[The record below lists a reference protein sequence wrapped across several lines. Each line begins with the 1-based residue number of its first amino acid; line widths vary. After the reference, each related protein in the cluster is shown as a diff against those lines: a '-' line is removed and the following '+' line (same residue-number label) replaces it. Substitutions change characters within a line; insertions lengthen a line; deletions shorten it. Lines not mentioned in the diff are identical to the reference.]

1 MNGNKRIY
9 RSLMLLCLT
18 LLSPIVYAAEILD
31 KIEIIQTNTEADIHI
46 DFFTQVRYL
55 RHSPTNESSSLQI
68 FLDFPQ
74 LTVAPTQRETL
85 SSPPSDLVPGFT
97 VNYPDQKTNS
107 IGIKFKKPV
116 KFRITPDNSGRGIVI
131 HVPLEK
137 MAEPQ
142 AQEVPAPIT
151 EAAIVDIPSI
161 PQGMSVDDYAN
172 KLVAESRVAAGLGDY
187 AKAIQLLNAALNFP
201 PHAYSQ
207 NAQELI
213 GVAREKNGELAKAK
227 AEYNLYLSLYPE
239 GDGVKRVRQHIADI
253 DEASKS
259 KTTAKAKKPTREI
272 SETTVYG
279 SWDQYYYDAHSHNYE
294 SDPTTNSHS
303 HDQSSLMSSLNLTA
317 RSRKNQYDSKLVYR
331 NRQTMDFLPQ
341 IGSSKHSN
349 RDRTDAAY
357 AEVAN
362 SEVDYL
368 VRAGRQSGNSGG
380 VLGRF
385 DGGLLRYG
393 LTSKLRVNLVAGT
406 LDEYKV
412 DYKRHFYGINLDI
425 GPLAENCSGNT
436 FFINQETD
444 NVTDRRAVGGELRYF
459 KNDRSVY
466 SLVDYDTM
474 FHRLNTFMV
483 QGNLQAEDTTNYN
496 VLYDH
501 RKSPILQ
508 MINSL
513 SSVPVAPGSPQPTTI
528 RQALQQGQTE
538 ELLRS
543 LAIANTLDTDLY
555 LLGVTR
561 QITPRWQLGAD
572 VQLSRVSG
580 GDSTAAVAAA
590 TNALLENNPFID
602 PLTLQN
608 LSNSFAGGNTYTYHV
623 QAVGLDT
630 LFKND
635 TSIISA
641 SITTGPTSLVESV
654 VLTNIMVPRENW
666 RLDSSIKL
674 TRIDTDP
681 STMQYVVSPTM
692 RASYRLGTKATLEA
706 EIGLEVDNRS
716 SAVDGHNRT
725 FRDFSF
731 IGYRLDI

>member
-74 LTVAPTQRETL
+74 LTVAPTQRESL

-97 VNYPDQKTNS
+97 VSYPDQKTNS

-116 KFRITPDNSGRGIVI
+116 KFRITPDSSGRGIVI

-161 PQGMSVDDYAN
+161 PQGMSVNDYAG

-317 RSRKNQYDSKLVYR
+317 RSRQNQYDSKLVYR

-425 GPLAENCSGNT
+425 GPLAENWSGNT

>member
-1 MNGNKRIY
+1 MKGNKKDFRI
-9 RSLMLLCLT
+9 LILLCLT
-18 LLSPIVYAAEILD
+18 LLSPIVSAEQILD
-31 KIEIIQTNTEADIHI
+31 KIEIVQTKTEADIHI

-55 RHSPTNESSSLQI
+55 RHSPTKETSSLQI

-74 LTVAPTQRETL
+74 LKSPPTIRETL
-85 SSPPSDLVPGFT
+85 NSPPSDLLPSFT
-97 VNYPDQKTNS
+97 VSYPDQKS
-107 IGIKFKKPV
+107 SSLGIKFKKPV
-116 KFRITPDNSGRGIVI
+116 KFRITPDSSGRGIII

-137 MAEPQ
+137 ALEPQ
-142 AQEVPAPIT
+142 AQDILAPIN
-151 EAAIVDIPSI
+151 EVAIVDIPSI
-161 PQGMSVDDYAN
+161 PQGMSVNDYAG
-172 KLVAESRVAAGLGDY
+172 KLVAESRAAIGLGDY

-201 PHAYSQ
+201 PHANSQ
-207 NAQELI
+207 TAQELI

-227 AEYNLYLSLYPE
+227 VEFNLYLTLYPE
-239 GDGVKRVRQHIADI
+239 GEGVKRVRQHIADI
-253 DEASKS
+253 DEASKVKVATKS
-259 KTTAKAKKPTREI
+259 KKPTREI

-279 SWDQYYYDAHSHNYE
+279 SWDQYYYDGHSHNYE
-294 SDPTTNSHS
+294 SDPKTNSHT
-303 HDQSSLMSSLNLTA
+303 HDQSSLMSSINLTA
-317 RSRKNQYDSKLVYR
+317 RSRQNQYDGKIVFR

-341 IGSSKHSN
+341 IGNSTHSN

-357 AEVAN
+357 AELAN
-362 SEVDYL
+362 TEVDYL
-368 VRAGRQSGNSGG
+368 VRIGRQSGNSGG

-393 LTSKLRVNLVAGT
+393 LSSKLRLNLVAGT
-406 LDEYKV
+406 LNEYKV
-412 DYKRHFYGINLDI
+412 DYKRHFYGVNFDI
-425 GPLAENCSGNT
+425 GPLSENWSGNA
-436 FFINQETD
+436 FFINQETN

-466 SLVDYDTM
+466 TLVDYDTM
-474 FHRLNTFMV
+474 FHRLNTFMA

-496 VLYDH
+496 ILFDH

-508 MINSL
+508 MINAL
-513 SSVPVAPGSPQPTTI
+513 SSVPVVPGSPQPTSI

-543 LAIANTLDTDLY
+543 LAIANTLNTDLY
-555 LLGVTR
+555 LLGATR

-580 GDSTAAVAAA
+580 GDSTAAVSAA
-590 TNALLENNPFID
+590 TKALLDNNQFID

-608 LSNSFAGGNTYTYHV
+608 ISNSFAGGNTYTYHV

-641 SITTGPTSLVESV
+641 SITSGPTSLVNSV

-674 TRIDTDP
+674 TKIDTDP
-681 STMQYVVSPTM
+681 STIQYVVSPTM

-706 EIGLEVDNRS
+706 EIGLESDNRS
-716 SAVDGHNRT
+716 SAVDGHSRT

>member
-116 KFRITPDNSGRGIVI
+116 KFRITPDSSGRGIVI

-161 PQGMSVDDYAN
+161 PQGMSVNDYAG

-317 RSRKNQYDSKLVYR
+317 RSRQNQYDSKLVYR

-425 GPLAENCSGNT
+425 GPLAENWSGNT

-630 LFKND
+630 IFKND

-674 TRIDTDP
+674 TRIDTYP

-716 SAVDGHNRT
+716 STVDGHSRT

>member
-18 LLSPIVYAAEILD
+18 LLSPIVYAAQILD

-116 KFRITPDNSGRGIVI
+116 KFRITPDSSGRGIVI

-161 PQGMSVDDYAN
+161 PQGMSVNDYAG

-207 NAQELI
+207 TAQELI

-253 DEASKS
+253 DEASKL

-317 RSRKNQYDSKLVYR
+317 RSRQNQYDSKLVYR

-425 GPLAENCSGNT
+425 GPLAENWSGNT

>member
-18 LLSPIVYAAEILD
+18 LLSPIVYAAQILD

-74 LTVAPTQRETL
+74 LTTAPTQRETL

-116 KFRITPDNSGRGIVI
+116 KFRITPNSSGRGIVI

-137 MAEPQ
+137 MVEPQ

-161 PQGMSVDDYAN
+161 PQGMSVNDYAG

-253 DEASKS
+253 DELSKL
-259 KTTAKAKKPTREI
+259 KTTAKAKKPSREI

-317 RSRKNQYDSKLVYR
+317 RFRQNQYDSKLVFR

-362 SEVDYL
+362 SEADYL
-368 VRAGRQSGNSGG
+368 VRVGRQSGNSGG

-412 DYKRHFYGINLDI
+412 DYKRHFYGVNLDI
-425 GPLAENCSGNT
+425 GPLSENWSGNA

-444 NVTDRRAVGGELRYF
+444 NVTDRRAAGGELRYF

-474 FHRLNTFMV
+474 FHKLNTFMV
-483 QGNLQAEDTTNYN
+483 QGNLQAADTTNYN

-513 SSVPVAPGSPQPTTI
+513 SSPALGTPTPTSI
-528 RQALQQGQTE
+528 RQAILQGQTE
-538 ELLRS
+538 ETLRG
-543 LAIANTLDTDLY
+543 LAIANTLNTDLY
-555 LLGVTR
+555 LLGATR

-580 GDSTAAVAAA
+580 SDSTAAVAAA
-590 TNALLENNPFID
+590 TKALLENNPFID

-654 VLTNIMVPRENW
+654 VFTNIMVPRENW

-716 SAVDGHNRT
+716 DAIDGHSRT

>member
-18 LLSPIVYAAEILD
+18 LLSPIVYAAQILD

-74 LTVAPTQRETL
+74 LTTAPTQRETL

-116 KFRITPDNSGRGIVI
+116 KFRITPNSSGRGIVI

-137 MAEPQ
+137 MVEPQ

-161 PQGMSVDDYAN
+161 PQGMSVNDYAG

-253 DEASKS
+253 DELSKL

-317 RSRKNQYDSKLVYR
+317 RFRQNQYDSKLVFR

-362 SEVDYL
+362 SEADYL
-368 VRAGRQSGNSGG
+368 VRVGRQSGNSGG

-412 DYKRHFYGINLDI
+412 DYKRHFYGVNLDI
-425 GPLAENCSGNT
+425 GPLSENWSGNA

-444 NVTDRRAVGGELRYF
+444 NVTDRRAAGGELRYF

-474 FHRLNTFMV
+474 FHKLNTFMV
-483 QGNLQAEDTTNYN
+483 QGNLQAADTTNYN

-513 SSVPVAPGSPQPTTI
+513 SSPALGTPTPTSI
-528 RQALQQGQTE
+528 RQAILQGQTE
-538 ELLRS
+538 ETLRG
-543 LAIANTLDTDLY
+543 LAIANTLNTDLY
-555 LLGVTR
+555 LLGATR

-580 GDSTAAVAAA
+580 SDSTAAVAAA
-590 TNALLENNPFID
+590 TKALLENNPFID

-654 VLTNIMVPRENW
+654 VFTNIMVPRENW

-716 SAVDGHNRT
+716 DAIDGHSRT

>member
-116 KFRITPDNSGRGIVI
+116 KFRITPDSSGRGIVI

-161 PQGMSVDDYAN
+161 PQGMSVNDYAG

-317 RSRKNQYDSKLVYR
+317 RSRQNQYDSKLVYR

-425 GPLAENCSGNT
+425 GPLAENWSGNT

-513 SSVPVAPGSPQPTTI
+513 SSVPVVPGFPQPTTI

-641 SITTGPTSLVESV
+641 SITSGPTSLVKSV

-674 TRIDTDP
+674 TKIDTDP
-681 STMQYVVSPTM
+681 STIQYVVSPTM

>member
-116 KFRITPDNSGRGIVI
+116 KFRITPDSSGRGIVI

-161 PQGMSVDDYAN
+161 PQGMSVNDYAG

-303 HDQSSLMSSLNLTA
+303 HDQSSFMSSLNLTA
-317 RSRKNQYDSKLVYR
+317 RSRQNQYDSKLVYR

-425 GPLAENCSGNT
+425 GPLAENWSGNT

-630 LFKND
+630 IFKND

-654 VLTNIMVPRENW
+654 VFTNIMVPRENW

>member
-18 LLSPIVYAAEILD
+18 LLSPIVYAAQILD

-116 KFRITPDNSGRGIVI
+116 KFRITPDSSGRGIVI

-161 PQGMSVDDYAN
+161 PQGMSVNDYAG

-317 RSRKNQYDSKLVYR
+317 RSRQNQYDSKLVYR

-425 GPLAENCSGNT
+425 GPLAENWSGNT

>member
-116 KFRITPDNSGRGIVI
+116 KFRITPDSSGRGIVI

-161 PQGMSVDDYAN
+161 PQGMSVNDYAG

-259 KTTAKAKKPTREI
+259 KTTAKAKKPTRGI

-317 RSRKNQYDSKLVYR
+317 RSRQNQYDSKLVYR

-425 GPLAENCSGNT
+425 GPLAENWSGNT

>member
-1 MNGNKRIY
+1 MNGNKKIY

-18 LLSPIVYAAEILD
+18 LLSPIVYAAQILD
-31 KIEIIQTNTEADIHI
+31 KIEIVQTKTEADIHI

-116 KFRITPDNSGRGIVI
+116 KFRITPDSSGRGIVI

-161 PQGMSVDDYAN
+161 PQGMNVNDYAG

-317 RSRKNQYDSKLVYR
+317 RSRQNQYDSKLVYR

-425 GPLAENCSGNT
+425 GPLAENWSGNT

>member
-18 LLSPIVYAAEILD
+18 LLSPIVYAAQILD

-74 LTVAPTQRETL
+74 LTVAPTQRESL

-317 RSRKNQYDSKLVYR
+317 RSRQNQYDSKLVYR

-425 GPLAENCSGNT
+425 GPLAENWSGNT

>member
-116 KFRITPDNSGRGIVI
+116 KFRITPDSSGRGIVI

-161 PQGMSVDDYAN
+161 PQGMSVNDYAG

-317 RSRKNQYDSKLVYR
+317 RSRQNQYDSKLVYR

-425 GPLAENCSGNT
+425 GPLAENWSGNT

-654 VLTNIMVPRENW
+654 VLTNIMVPRENS

>member
-116 KFRITPDNSGRGIVI
+116 KFRITPDSSGRGIVI

-161 PQGMSVDDYAN
+161 PQGMSVNDYAG

-317 RSRKNQYDSKLVYR
+317 RSRQNQYDSKLVYR

-425 GPLAENCSGNT
+425 GPLAENWSGNT

>member
-18 LLSPIVYAAEILD
+18 LLSPIVYAAQILD

-116 KFRITPDNSGRGIVI
+116 KFRITPDSSGRGIVI

-142 AQEVPAPIT
+142 AQEVPAPAT

-317 RSRKNQYDSKLVYR
+317 RSRQNQYDSKLVYR

-425 GPLAENCSGNT
+425 GPLAENWSGNT

-692 RASYRLGTKATLEA
+692 HASYRLGTKATLEA

>member
-18 LLSPIVYAAEILD
+18 LLSPIVYAAQILD

-74 LTVAPTQRETL
+74 LTTAPTQRETL

-116 KFRITPDNSGRGIVI
+116 KFRITPNSSGRGIVI

-137 MAEPQ
+137 MVEPQ

-161 PQGMSVDDYAN
+161 PQGMSVNDYAG

-253 DEASKS
+253 DELSKL

-317 RSRKNQYDSKLVYR
+317 RFRQNQYDSKLVFR

-362 SEVDYL
+362 SEADYL
-368 VRAGRQSGNSGG
+368 VRVGRQSGNSGG

-412 DYKRHFYGINLDI
+412 DYKRHFYGVNLDI
-425 GPLAENCSGNT
+425 GPLSENWSGNA

-444 NVTDRRAVGGELRYF
+444 NVTDRRAAGGELRYF

-474 FHRLNTFMV
+474 FHKLNTFMV
-483 QGNLQAEDTTNYN
+483 QGNLQAADTTNYN

-513 SSVPVAPGSPQPTTI
+513 SSPALGTPTPTSI
-528 RQALQQGQTE
+528 RQAILQGQTE
-538 ELLRS
+538 ETLRG
-543 LAIANTLDTDLY
+543 LAIANTLNTDLY
-555 LLGVTR
+555 LLGATR
-561 QITPRWQLGAD
+561 QITPLWQLGAD

-580 GDSTAAVAAA
+580 SDSTAAVAAA
-590 TNALLENNPFID
+590 TKALLENNPFID

-654 VLTNIMVPRENW
+654 VFTNIMVPRENW

-716 SAVDGHNRT
+716 DAIDGHSRT

>member
-74 LTVAPTQRETL
+74 LTVAPTQRESL

-161 PQGMSVDDYAN
+161 PQGMSVNDYAG

-317 RSRKNQYDSKLVYR
+317 RSRQNQYDSKLVYR

-425 GPLAENCSGNT
+425 GPLAENWSGNT

>member
-74 LTVAPTQRETL
+74 LTVAPTQRESL

-317 RSRKNQYDSKLVYR
+317 RSRQNQYDSKLVYR

-425 GPLAENCSGNT
+425 GPLAENWSGNT

>member
-18 LLSPIVYAAEILD
+18 LLSPIVYAAQILD

-74 LTVAPTQRETL
+74 LTVAPTQRESL

-161 PQGMSVDDYAN
+161 PQGMSVNDYAG

-317 RSRKNQYDSKLVYR
+317 RSRQNQYDSKLVYR

-425 GPLAENCSGNT
+425 GPLAENWSGNT

>member
-9 RSLMLLCLT
+9 KSLMLLCLT

-116 KFRITPDNSGRGIVI
+116 KFRITPDSSGRGIVI

-161 PQGMSVDDYAN
+161 PQGMSVNDYAG

-317 RSRKNQYDSKLVYR
+317 RSRQNQYDSKLVYR

-425 GPLAENCSGNT
+425 GPLAENWSGNT

>member
-18 LLSPIVYAAEILD
+18 LLSPIVYAAQILD

-74 LTVAPTQRETL
+74 LTVAPTQRESL

-161 PQGMSVDDYAN
+161 PQGMSVNDYAG

-425 GPLAENCSGNT
+425 GPLAENWSGNT

>member
-116 KFRITPDNSGRGIVI
+116 KFRITPDSSGRGIVI

-161 PQGMSVDDYAN
+161 PQGMSVNDYAG

-317 RSRKNQYDSKLVYR
+317 RSRQNQYDSKLVYR

-425 GPLAENCSGNT
+425 GPLAENWSGNT

-654 VLTNIMVPRENW
+654 VFTNIMAPRENW

-681 STMQYVVSPTM
+681 SIMQYVVSPTM

-706 EIGLEVDNRS
+706 EVGLEVDNRS
-716 SAVDGHNRT
+716 SAVDGHERT

>member
-116 KFRITPDNSGRGIVI
+116 KFRITPDSSGRGIVI

-161 PQGMSVDDYAN
+161 PQGMSVNDYAG

-253 DEASKS
+253 HEASKS

-317 RSRKNQYDSKLVYR
+317 RSRQNQYDSKLVYR

-425 GPLAENCSGNT
+425 GPLAENWSGNT

-543 LAIANTLDTDLY
+543 LAIANTLDTNLY

>member
-74 LTVAPTQRETL
+74 LTVAPTQRESL

-116 KFRITPDNSGRGIVI
+116 KFRITPDSSGRGIVI

-161 PQGMSVDDYAN
+161 PQGMSVNDYAG

-317 RSRKNQYDSKLVYR
+317 RSRQNQYDSKLVYR

-425 GPLAENCSGNT
+425 GPLAENWSGNT

>member
-74 LTVAPTQRETL
+74 LTVAPTQRESL
-85 SSPPSDLVPGFT
+85 SSPPSDLVLGFT

-425 GPLAENCSGNT
+425 GPLAENWSGNT

>member
-18 LLSPIVYAAEILD
+18 LLSPIVYAAQILD

-116 KFRITPDNSGRGIVI
+116 KFRITPDSSGRGIVI

-161 PQGMSVDDYAN
+161 PQGMNVNDYAG

-317 RSRKNQYDSKLVYR
+317 RSRQNQYDSKLVYR

-425 GPLAENCSGNT
+425 GPLAENWSGNT